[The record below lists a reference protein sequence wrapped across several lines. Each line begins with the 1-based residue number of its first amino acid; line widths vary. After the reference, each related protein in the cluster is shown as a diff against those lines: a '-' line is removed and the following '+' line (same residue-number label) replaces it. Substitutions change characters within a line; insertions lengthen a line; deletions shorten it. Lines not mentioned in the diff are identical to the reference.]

1 MDIKN
6 LYFILN
12 DALNKALVSKDRIKQ
27 PNSNEI
33 ANFVSKYIED
43 NNQSFD
49 FQQTDVKNL
58 FKISQKE
65 LINKQKKRQKYYED
79 LAEKHKDNEH
89 NYKKFT
95 YKAMAT
101 RDCWKELL
109 NEIY

>member
-65 LINKQKKRQKYYED
+65 LINK
-79 LAEKHKDNEH
+79 
-89 NYKKFT
+89 
-95 YKAMAT
+95 
-101 RDCWKELL
+101 
-109 NEIY
+109 